1 MERGKLIERV
11 DNRRNGVSS
20 FPHRLANGIGSSSTE
35 AVKSVFEANE
45 VAVGAIL
52 SASPLDGGAVR
63 SLRLY
68 ARTHLYD
75 KGAETVTPPR
85 SVRKNSYRSF
95 VY

>member
-45 VAVGAIL
+45 VAAGAIL
-52 SASPLDGGAVR
+52 SASALDGGAVR
-63 SLRLY
+63 RVSVY
-68 ARTHLYD
+68 THERICMT
-75 KGAETVTPPR
+75 KVPR
-85 SVRKNSYRSF
+85 R
-95 VY
+95 